1 MSRRLVVTHEA
12 HADPLGSAASLA
24 DSLKALVS
32 GRRAKGPVD
41 VDLRVQLPDRL
52 VIPRTLEAAGYCIC
66 EAALDNALRHSGAG
80 RVTVEIVFRHERLVV
95 RIADDGIGFEP
106 PAELPMGGLHR
117 MDEYARRGAG
127 RLDLRSAPGAGTC
140 VSAVFPVSR
149 VPRD

>member
-12 HADPLGSAASLA
+12 HPDPVGSAASLA
-24 DSLKALVS
+24 DSLKALIS
-32 GRRAKGPVD
+32 GRSAKAPVD
-41 VDLRVQLPDRL
+41 LALQVQLPDKL

-80 RVTVEIVFRHERLVV
+80 RVTVEIAFRHDRLIV
-95 RIADDGIGFEP
+95 RIADDGMGFEP
-106 PAELPMGGLHR
+106 AVAPPKGGLHR
-117 MDEYARRGAG
+117 MGEYARRGSG

-149 VPRD
+149 APRD